1 MDGRKLVARFT
12 TAPREYGVVE
22 AIIFLH
28 HGSADYLCRVLRRA
42 RAANPNARILFLGD
56 EHSIPHIRP
65 YAECHDLAEYS
76 TGAARFVKSYIHMSR
91 NSATFTRRNI
101 ARWFVL
107 RDFCRSQDI
116 TSFFHANSDVLLFTP
131 VESVL
136 ARLNRA
142 FGRFDVALSLA
153 SGTHS
158 TCGHASFWLDLDRLE
173 EFCAKVEDIYTLTD
187 AAAFLDLVAFHQLPI
202 DSGVPDAGLVSD
214 MTLLNIFYR
223 QSRARIVDC
232 GAILEGAMLDHN
244 VNLSEQAG
252 RRFVM
257 ADGMKQL
264 VWHCGAPHGLLE
276 EGGTLVSLDA
286 LHCQGAA
293 KQHIRAF
300 TPEFLDDGVAAA
312 NTDAANPEALVY
324 AAYRALLGREP
335 DTAGLKHYTR
345 QLANGLP
352 PLRLLRA
359 FIDSEEFKG
368 LLICDR
374 EGLQPKHD
382 LVVALEALLG
392 HRIAVLPE
400 VGAPS
405 QSDNRHL

>member
-1 MDGRKLVARFT
+1 
-12 TAPREYGVVE
+12 VVE

-42 RAANPNARILFLGD
+42 RAANPNTPILFLGD
-56 EHSIPHIRP
+56 ERSIPCIRP
-65 YAECHDLAEYS
+65 YAECHDLAKHS
-76 TGAARFVKSYIHMSR
+76 AGAVHFLKSYIHMSR
-91 NSATFTRRNI
+91 SPTTFTRRSI

-107 RDFCRSQDI
+107 RDFCRSQGI
-116 TSFFHANSDVLLFTP
+116 ASFLHADSDVLLFTP

-142 FGRFDVALSLA
+142 FGGFDVALSLA
-153 SGTHS
+153 SGTYS
-158 TCGHASFWLDLDRLE
+158 TCGHASLWLDLDRLG
-173 EFCAKVEDIYTLTD
+173 EFCAMVEDIYTLTD
-187 AAAFLDLVAFHQLPI
+187 AAAFLELVAFYQLPI

-214 MTLLNIFYR
+214 MTLLDIFCR
-223 QSRARIVDC
+223 QSSARIVDC

-244 VNLSEQAG
+244 VNLAEQAG

-264 VWHCGAPHGLLE
+264 VWHCGAPQGILE
-276 EGGTLVSLDA
+276 DGGTLVSLDA

-293 KQHIRAF
+293 KRHIRAF
-300 TPEFLDDGVAAA
+300 TPEIRDDGPASAI
-312 NTDAANPEALVY
+312 TDAANPEALVY
-324 AAYRALLGREP
+324 AAYRVLLGREP
-335 DTAGLKHYTR
+335 DAAGLEHYTS
-345 QLANGLP
+345 QLASGLP
-352 PLRLLRA
+352 PIRLLRI
-359 FIDSEEFKG
+359 FIDSEEFNG

-392 HRIAVLPE
+392 H
-400 VGAPS
+400 G
-405 QSDNRHL
+405 